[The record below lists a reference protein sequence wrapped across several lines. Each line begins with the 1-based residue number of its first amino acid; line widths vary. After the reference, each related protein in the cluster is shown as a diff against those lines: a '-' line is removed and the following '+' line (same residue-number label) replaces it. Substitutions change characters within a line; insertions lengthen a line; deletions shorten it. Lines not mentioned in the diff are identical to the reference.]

1 MIAHALATYKNR
13 RYGGNVDV
21 EKVLLYALYHE
32 AAEVITGDLA
42 SPIKYFN
49 PGIRDAYKEIE
60 RMASEK
66 LLDYLP
72 ADFQE
77 DFRELLFPRR
87 GELRMAHRQGGR
99 PHQRLRQVPGGIRLW
114 QPRVPHRA
122 GEHPRLR
129 LADEHAR
136 GRGFHAGIRAELHAA
151 ARRFELKGGDTHV
164 PQAEG
169 ARLRSQHGTVSPQA
183 DRLHLGQCLRGGPRK
198 GRHGH
203 QAQRRA
209 LRGTEA
215 GDDGHPVS
223 GDGRSALRGLP
234 SLHGRAHPSGHLPRL

>member
-1 MIAHALATYKNR
+1 MQHHFYAYMARMKLIKRWGLRHNTREENDQEHSLQVAMIAHALAIYKNR

-77 DFRELLFPRR
+77 DFRELLFP
-87 GELRMAHRQGGR
+87 
-99 PHQRLRQVPGGIRLW
+99 
-114 QPRVPHRA
+114 
-122 GEHPRLR
+122 
-129 LADEHAR
+129 DEESYEWRIVKA
-136 GRGFHAGIRAELHAA
+136 
-151 ARRFELKGGDTHV
+151 
-164 PQAEG
+164 
-169 ARLRSQHGTVSPQA
+169 A
-183 DRLHLGQCLRGGPRK
+183 DRISAYVKCLEEYGFGNREFLT
-198 GRHGH
+198 
-203 QAQRRA
+203 AQENVRA
-209 LRGTEA
+209 SVSQMNMPEA
-215 GDDGHPVS
+215 EDFMREFAPSFMLPLD
-223 GDGRSALRGLP
+223 ALN
-234 SLHGRAHPSGHLPRL
+234 

>member
-1 MIAHALATYKNR
+1 MQHHFYAYMARMKLIKRWGLRHNTREENDQEHSLQVAMIAHALATYKNR

-77 DFRELLFPRR
+77 DFRELLFPDEESYEWRIVK
-87 GELRMAHRQGGR
+87 A
-99 PHQRLRQVPGGIRLW
+99 
-114 QPRVPHRA
+114 
-122 GEHPRLR
+122 
-129 LADEHAR
+129 ADRISAYVKCLEEY
-136 GRGFHAGIRAELHAA
+136 GFGNREFLTAQENIRASVSQLNMPE
-151 ARRFELKGGDTHV
+151 
-164 PQAEG
+164 AEDFMREF
-169 ARLRSQHGTVSPQA
+169 APSFMLPL
-183 DRLHLGQCLRGGPRK
+183 D
-198 GRHGH
+198 
-203 QAQRRA
+203 A
-209 LRGTEA
+209 LN
-215 GDDGHPVS
+215 
-223 GDGRSALRGLP
+223 
-234 SLHGRAHPSGHLPRL
+234 

>member
-1 MIAHALATYKNR
+1 MQHHFYAYMARMKLIKRWGLRHNTREENDQEHSLQVAMIAHALATYKNR

-77 DFRELLFPRR
+77 DFRELLFPDEESYEWRIVK
-87 GELRMAHRQGGR
+87 A
-99 PHQRLRQVPGGIRLW
+99 
-114 QPRVPHRA
+114 
-122 GEHPRLR
+122 
-129 LADEHAR
+129 ADRISAYVKCLEEYGYGNREFLTAQEN
-136 GRGFHAGIRAELHAA
+136 IRASISRMNMPE
-151 ARRFELKGGDTHV
+151 
-164 PQAEG
+164 AEDFMREF
-169 ARLRSQHGTVSPQA
+169 APSFMLPL
-183 DRLHLGQCLRGGPRK
+183 D
-198 GRHGH
+198 
-203 QAQRRA
+203 A
-209 LRGTEA
+209 LN
-215 GDDGHPVS
+215 
-223 GDGRSALRGLP
+223 
-234 SLHGRAHPSGHLPRL
+234 

>member
-1 MIAHALATYKNR
+1 MQHHFYAYMARMKLIKRWGLRHNTREENDQEHSLQVTMIAHALAIYKNR

-77 DFRELLFPRR
+77 DFRELLFPDEESYEWRIVK
-87 GELRMAHRQGGR
+87 A
-99 PHQRLRQVPGGIRLW
+99 
-114 QPRVPHRA
+114 
-122 GEHPRLR
+122 
-129 LADEHAR
+129 ADRISAYVKCLEEY
-136 GRGFHAGIRAELHAA
+136 GFGNREFLTAQENIRASVSRMNMPE
-151 ARRFELKGGDTHV
+151 
-164 PQAEG
+164 AEDFMREF
-169 ARLRSQHGTVSPQA
+169 APSFMLPL
-183 DRLHLGQCLRGGPRK
+183 D
-198 GRHGH
+198 
-203 QAQRRA
+203 A
-209 LRGTEA
+209 LN
-215 GDDGHPVS
+215 
-223 GDGRSALRGLP
+223 
-234 SLHGRAHPSGHLPRL
+234 

>member
-1 MIAHALATYKNR
+1 MQHHFYAYMARMKLIKRWGLRHNTREENDQEHSLQVAMIAHALAIYKNR

-77 DFRELLFPRR
+77 DFRELLFP
-87 GELRMAHRQGGR
+87 
-99 PHQRLRQVPGGIRLW
+99 
-114 QPRVPHRA
+114 
-122 GEHPRLR
+122 
-129 LADEHAR
+129 DEESYEWRIVKA
-136 GRGFHAGIRAELHAA
+136 
-151 ARRFELKGGDTHV
+151 
-164 PQAEG
+164 
-169 ARLRSQHGTVSPQA
+169 A
-183 DRLHLGQCLRGGPRK
+183 DRVSAYVKCLEEYGFGNREFLT
-198 GRHGH
+198 
-203 QAQRRA
+203 AQENVRA
-209 LRGTEA
+209 SVSQMNMPEA
-215 GDDGHPVS
+215 EDFMREFAPSFMLPLD
-223 GDGRSALRGLP
+223 ALN
-234 SLHGRAHPSGHLPRL
+234 

>member
-1 MIAHALATYKNR
+1 MQHHFYAYMARMKLIKRWGLRHNTREENDQEHSLQVAMIAHALATYKNR

-77 DFRELLFPRR
+77 DFRELLFP
-87 GELRMAHRQGGR
+87 
-99 PHQRLRQVPGGIRLW
+99 
-114 QPRVPHRA
+114 
-122 GEHPRLR
+122 
-129 LADEHAR
+129 DEESYEWRIVKA
-136 GRGFHAGIRAELHAA
+136 
-151 ARRFELKGGDTHV
+151 
-164 PQAEG
+164 
-169 ARLRSQHGTVSPQA
+169 A
-183 DRLHLGQCLRGGPRK
+183 DRISAYVKCLEEYGFGNREFLT
-198 GRHGH
+198 
-203 QAQRRA
+203 AQENVRA
-209 LRGTEA
+209 SVSQMNMPEA
-215 GDDGHPVS
+215 EDFMREFAPS
-223 GDGRSALRGLP
+223 FMLALDALN
-234 SLHGRAHPSGHLPRL
+234 